1 MKVKIS
7 VKPVSGKERVIDVEV
22 PEGATLEEA
31 LKKAD
36 CGTKGFN
43 FFVNGE
49 PAQPDSR
56 LEASINVRAE
66 EVQVTATEKV
76 AGS

>member
-1 MKVKIS
+1 MKVQVH
-7 VKPVSGKERVIDVEV
+7 VKPVSGKERVVDVEV

-49 PAQPDSR
+49 PAQPDAK
-56 LEASINVRAE
+56 LEASIKVRAE
-66 EVQVTATEKV
+66 QVKVTATEKV